1 MEATE
6 KKEYI
11 NDNIIYKKSLSISG
25 ILYLAIAAAIFY
37 GNTLIE
43 GENTSLKM
51 ALMIAGSILVI
62 VGIVK
67 VMAGKKMIIYKANGC
82 PMKRRDLYFDNHE
95 IHKLQ
100 QSLENKQ
107 FDVLPKLKPAE
118 GNKAGIKLDLF
129 ISEDK
134 KYASAQVLQF
144 IPFDYEPV
152 AAPISFYDEDA
163 RALSQAIPAQS

>member
-1 MEATE
+1 METTE
-6 KKEYI
+6 KKEFI
-11 NDNIIYKKSLSISG
+11 NDNIILKKSLSIAG

-37 GNTLIE
+37 GNTLIQ

-51 ALMIAGSILVI
+51 ALMVAGSILVI
-62 VGIVK
+62 IGLVK
-67 VMAGKKMIIYKANGC
+67 IMAGKKMIIYKANGC
-82 PMKRRDLYFDNHE
+82 PMKRHDLYFDNHE
-95 IHKLQ
+95 MHKLQ

-107 FDVLPKLKPAE
+107 FDILPKLKPAE

-129 ISEDK
+129 ISDDN

-152 AAPISFYDEDA
+152 TAPMNFYDEDA
-163 RALSQAIPAQS
+163 KALSQAIPAQ